1 MSFRAV
7 MEDSN
12 DEKITKA
19 ADLLEEAS
27 QLLRSKVAQRGAA
40 APLPRGRPRSPLRL
54 NSRDSDGRPT
64 TSRPDRHTIQTTLD
78 QARSMVRQSSA
89 AGLFRRLNRN
99 ERLRAASA
107 SPSGLGRG
115 GRRGRTHAQE
125 RKSKPFPFARLKCFR
140 EDGVEELEDCDTLKS
155 DSIIANGMLV
165 VYEGDGESSIRKAIT
180 EALVGTFPL
189 LGEKD
194 FEFVKVRQKK
204 VSPAQLGPGAE
215 FNYHALK
222 KIAGQGQTYVK
233 IKEGYEHIYR
243 KYDSII
249 ISDPDDDDKELL
261 KPTFGEDAVPSSIR
275 PIAQL
280 AQQKEEDTTDK
291 IEEVIC
297 EIKGKSLMD
306 PVEILRLLQ
315 NRLLKGRQLDVIE
328 LTDGLDGQTNYICVD
343 RQKILSTTFDEF
355 KTIEDFRLTFEV
367 DFMGELAKDS
377 GGPRKEWIRLMNAR
391 IKEKYFENGL
401 REMLESDYYHVGIMV
416 GIALLQNGQLPRF
429 MPNDVI
435 EKLVVFP
442 NENGCVRQLQDGL
455 NKFHLVQIL
464 KEFPVMLHLLR
475 PAGNQL
481 NVKVLLKAMEPQF
494 SPEVSTALA
503 REKKIYA
510 LFIKYVRE
518 VASGRRHPLTLGDI
532 LAFATGASE
541 EPPRGADPG
550 VNLTGA
556 KGMWRQ
562 SRHRAGVAGA
572 KPPKGRGS
580 GGGAPGK
587 FSGVHAL

>member
-1 MSFRAV
+1 
-7 MEDSN
+7 MEDSK
-12 DEKITKA
+12 DAEITKA

-27 QLLRSKVAQRGAA
+27 QLLRSKVTQRGAA
-40 APLPRGRPRSPLRL
+40 APYSRGRPRSPLRL
-54 NSRDSDGRPT
+54 SNNARPT
-64 TSRPDRHTIQTTLD
+64 TTRPDRQTIQTTLD
-78 QARSMVRQSSA
+78 QARSMVRQNSA

-115 GRRGRTHAQE
+115 GRPGRTQAQE
-125 RKSKPFPFARLKCFR
+125 RKSKPFPFAMLKCFR
-140 EDGVEELEDCDTLKS
+140 EDGVEELEDCETLKS

-194 FEFVKVRQKK
+194 FEFVKVRRGK
-204 VSPAQLGPGAE
+204 VSTVQLGPGAE
-215 FNYHALK
+215 FSYHALK

-243 KYDSII
+243 KYDSITL
-249 ISDPDDDDKELL
+249 SDPDDDDDKELV
-261 KPTFGEDAVPSSIR
+261 KPAFGEGAVAI
-275 PIAQL
+275 PIKPIVQL
-280 AQQKEEDTTDK
+280 GQQQEKEDSA
-291 IEEVIC
+291 V
-297 EIKGKSLMD
+297 
-306 PVEILRLLQ
+306 
-315 NRLLKGRQLDVIE
+315 
-328 LTDGLDGQTNYICVD
+328 DGQTNYICVD

-355 KTIEDFRLTFEV
+355 QTIEDFRLTFEV

-401 REMLESDYYHVGIMV
+401 REMLESDYYYVGIMV

-435 EKLVVFP
+435 EKLVAFP

-455 NKFHLVQIL
+455 NKFHLVHIF

-475 PAGNQL
+475 PTGNQL
-481 NVKVLLKAMEPQF
+481 NVKVLLMTMEPQF
-494 SPEVSTALA
+494 SPEGSTALV
-503 REKKIYA
+503 REKEIYA

-541 EPPRGADPG
+541 EPPLGFEMAPSIVFTTG
-550 VNLTGA
+550 VESIQVSPKLLGLKSQVYGTGLA
-556 KGMWRQ
+556 HILLSFCEGYWEIKEKGDWVYTGLLKICNFLIQ
-562 SRHRAGVAGA
+562 EYVALQD
-572 KPPKGRGS
+572 
-580 GGGAPGK
+580 
-587 FSGVHAL
+587 VE